1 MGMQKTPL
9 NSFASISFDFLII
22 TYDQLLALSYGDRVK
37 ENQRGKMAFVVDMD
51 KKHAA
56 EALLN
61 SLASHHKELI
71 LQVPVY
77 LTTLWVQNWDSWL
90 QHYFEV
96 PVPN

>member
-1 MGMQKTPL
+1 MQKTLL
-9 NSFASISFDFLII
+9 NNFDSISFDLLII
-22 TYDQLLALSYGDRVK
+22 MYDQLLALSYGDRVK

-56 EALLN
+56 ESLLN
-61 SLASHHKELI
+61 TLASHHKELI

-77 LTTLWVQNWDSWL
+77 PTTLWVKNWDSWL
-90 QHYFEV
+90 QCYFEV

>member
-1 MGMQKTPL
+1 M
-9 NSFASISFDFLII
+9 
-22 TYDQLLALSYGDRVK
+22 YDQLLALSYGDRVK

-77 LTTLWVQNWDSWL
+77 LTTLWVKIGIVGCNVTL
-90 QHYFEV
+90 KFLFLI
-96 PVPN
+96 